1 MIGGIVVKSISSEMV
16 TKTQEAYKTQKIQK
30 THLTNTLPWIIIRRQ
45 CCTGDWSN
53 GMTRVSKTFSG
64 SSILS
69 SPVKKLKSKMISAF
83 LLCKIFFARQFRKK
97 N

>member
-16 TKTQEAYKTQKIQK
+16 TKTQETYKTQKIQK

-45 CCTGDWSN
+45 CCKGDWSN

-69 SPVKKLKSKMISAF
+69 SPVKKLKSKMVSAF

>member
-69 SPVKKLKSKMISAF
+69 SPVKIELKLT
-83 LLCKIFFARQFRKK
+83 
-97 N
+97 

>member
-16 TKTQEAYKTQKIQK
+16 TKTQETYKTQKIQK

-45 CCTGDWSN
+45 CCKGDWSN

-69 SPVKKLKSKMISAF
+69 SPVEKELKLA
-83 LLCKIFFARQFRKK
+83 
-97 N
+97 